1 MGVLPPHEGLH
12 ASDAPARQLDLR
24 LIVKDQ
30 LVLVDRAPQLTDE
43 RQPKRVIRVLAGV
56 IDRIAEVHR
65 LCDVHR
71 DVGTL
76 DQTANIRSMGWVKG
90 DAEYDKGWGKV
101 VTYQCR
107 NCGKKDQKYMY
118 FWGDAGFLKV
128 GQIPELREAIDPRLD
143 AALAESSGLYQK
155 AVRSRSLGF
164 GIGALAYLRRIV
176 EDRTDEL
183 MELLRANKW
192 DEWTQEEKEQFE
204 VARTT
209 YQYSQK
215 IAYATEK
222 ILPPAMSAEGRDSF
236 AALHDVT
243 SNGFHGKTEE
253 KCIEIFD
260 RCNLI
265 FAYSFRVLS
274 GHKREREEFRA
285 KLQAL
290 NE

>member
-1 MGVLPPHEGLH
+1 MDSITPPPATEVALQQIAETQEAERTARNRLAEFL
-12 ASDAPARQLDLR
+12 ASGPLYS
-24 LIVKDQ
+24 Q
-30 LVLVDRAPQLTDE
+30 LVLDE
-43 RQPKRVIRVLAGV
+43 KAKDVIKLPETIELHCAGECAKVQTFERV
-56 IDRIAEVHR
+56 
-65 LCDVHR
+65 
-71 DVGTL
+71 
-76 DQTANIRSMGWVKG
+76 WVKG

-274 GHKREREEFRA
+274 EHKREREEFTA

>member
-1 MGVLPPHEGLH
+1 MDWITPRPATEGTL
-12 ASDAPARQLDLR
+12 Q
-24 LIVKDQ
+24 Q
-30 LVLVDRAPQLTDE
+30 
-43 RQPKRVIRVLAGV
+43 
-56 IDRIAEVHR
+56 IAEIQEAERTARNR
-65 LCDVHR
+65 LAEFLASGPLYSHFALDEKAKDVIKLPETIELYCAGECGK
-71 DVGTL
+71 V
-76 DQTANIRSMGWVKG
+76 QTFQRVWVKG

-101 VTYQCR
+101 ATYQCR

-118 FWGDAGFLKV
+118 FWGDSGFLKV

-143 AALAESSGLYQK
+143 AALGESSGLYQK

-176 EDRTDEL
+176 ENTTDEL
-183 MELLRANKW
+183 MDLLQAHRW
-192 DEWTQEEKEQFE
+192 DEWTQQEKEQFE

-222 ILPPAMSAEGRDSF
+222 ILPPAMSAVGRDSF

-253 KCIEIFD
+253 ECIEIFD

-265 FAYSFRVLS
+265 FAYSFRVS
-274 GHKREREEFRA
+274 SEHKREREELTA
-285 KLQAL
+285 KLKAL
-290 NE
+290 EQ

>member
-1 MGVLPPHEGLH
+1 MDSVTPPPATEVTLQKIAEIREAERTARNRLAEFL
-12 ASDAPARQLDLR
+12 ASGPLYSH
-24 LIVKDQ
+24 
-30 LVLVDRAPQLTDE
+30 LVLDE
-43 RQPKRVIRVLAGV
+43 KAKDVIRLPETIELHCAGECGKV
-56 IDRIAEVHR
+56 
-65 LCDVHR
+65 
-71 DVGTL
+71 
-76 DQTANIRSMGWVKG
+76 QTFERVVQRG

-101 VTYQCR
+101 ATYQCR

-118 FWGDAGFLKV
+118 FWGDSGFLKV
-128 GQIPELREAIDPRLD
+128 GQIPELREAIDTRLD
-143 AALAESSGLYQK
+143 AALGESRGLYNK

-176 EDRTDEL
+176 EDSGDEL
-183 MELLRANKW
+183 MDLLRANKW
-192 DEWTQEEKEQFE
+192 NEWTQEEKEQFE
-204 VARTT
+204 MAHTT

-222 ILPPAMSAEGRDSF
+222 ILPPAMSAQGRDSF

-253 KCIEIFD
+253 ECIEIFD

-274 GHKREREEFRA
+274 EHKREREEFMA
-285 KLQAL
+285 KLQGL
-290 NE
+290 KQSQ